1 MADFSEGFGVDGGSG
16 MGPVPLHHASHCP
29 PPRDGEER
37 GQFGRGWIPASRDIG
52 IPGEG
57 AASTF
62 REREGDGPRFFPSD
76 LPETDLPHTAWD
88 ADRRVRFLHHLADK
102 GDVRAACGRVGMSRT
117 SAYLLRRR
125 DAAFARA
132 WQAALVQARRHVE
145 EVLATRALDGVQ
157 EAVWFRGELVGTR
170 RRYDSRLLLA
180 HLARLDHMAGEDGAG
195 EGGAEADRFNE
206 MLALVAGERADEALR
221 DAGAAADALPL
232 AREDYLNASVEP
244 AYIDANEAWIDTVEG
259 MDTAFEEAHGFSP
272 DDEEECAAHPSV
284 EAPDY
289 PPVPTREGVRAV
301 HAARWDDWQSRACA
315 RVDRALF
322 GPASG
327 EAPMEFKSLEG
338 LPGKG
343 RAVAALDRV
352 NRVNLPR
359 PVDGGARFGKSLV
372 ESGAVSGTLWQARCY
387 RV

>member
-1 MADFSEGFGVDGGSG
+1 
-16 MGPVPLHHASHCP
+16 
-29 PPRDGEER
+29 
-37 GQFGRGWIPASRDIG
+37 
-52 IPGEG
+52 
-57 AASTF
+57 
-62 REREGDGPRFFPSD
+62 
-76 LPETDLPHTAWD
+76 
-88 ADRRVRFLHHLADK
+88 
-102 GDVRAACGRVGMSRT
+102 MSRT

-145 EVLATRALDGVQ
+145 EVLATRALDGVE

-180 HLARLDHMAGEDGAG
+180 HLARLDYMAGEDGAG
-195 EGGAEADRFNE
+195 EDGGEADRFNE

-221 DAGAAADALPL
+221 EAGAAADALPL
-232 AREDYLNASVEP
+232 AREDYLTESVEP
-244 AYIDANEAWIDTVEG
+244 AYIDANEAWIDAVEG
-259 MDTAFEEAHGFSP
+259 MDAAFEEAHGFSP
-272 DDEEECAAHPSV
+272 DDEEELAAHPAV

-322 GPASG
+322 GPASA

-338 LPGKG
+338 RPGRG

-352 NRVNLPR
+352 NRVNLSR
-359 PVDGGARFGKSLV
+359 PVDGGARFGKTFV
-372 ESGAVSGTLWQARCY
+372 GSGTLWQARCY